1 MYVYIYVYMYINMY
15 RYKYMYLLSVNVW
28 IHPPSIEALGNRL
41 PNRDQMT
48 PEEIKHTL
56 AVAQQVFLIF
66 HFQRCRVSWERNRT
80 PSRERRMCFRFV
92 VLVCVCVFFS
102 LFCLWGMWWWMVC
115 AWLCVGVCACQTCP
129 TPRQIH
135 FCVMSLIFYGMSHI
149 WYVTLCDIT

>member
-66 HFQRCRVSWERNRT
+66 HFRRCRVS
-80 PSRERRMCFRFV
+80 
-92 VLVCVCVFFS
+92 
-102 LFCLWGMWWWMVC
+102 
-115 AWLCVGVCACQTCP
+115 
-129 TPRQIH
+129 
-135 FCVMSLIFYGMSHI
+135 
-149 WYVTLCDIT
+149 